1 MFFFL
6 MLVSLKTPLSDW
18 DSTIMMVGTN
28 GLTTAPLT
36 YYEWA
41 AEDMEERCVVVGPD
55 AKWKSVD
62 CRTETIALCSDDGK
76 LMLLVL
82 SLTYHE
88 KIIS

>member
-1 MFFFL
+1 MN
-6 MLVSLKTPLSDW
+6 
-18 DSTIMMVGTN
+18 N
-28 GLTTAPLT
+28 GLLT